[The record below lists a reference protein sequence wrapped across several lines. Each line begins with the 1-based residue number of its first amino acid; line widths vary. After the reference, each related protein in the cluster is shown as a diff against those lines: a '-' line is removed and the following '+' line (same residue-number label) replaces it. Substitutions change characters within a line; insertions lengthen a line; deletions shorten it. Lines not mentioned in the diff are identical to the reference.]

1 MNTYDKRYQWGLASE
16 VFFGCWQK
24 VEFFVP
30 FESAAQIL
38 ESVGIGE
45 NTSIHLA
52 GISCYQ
58 CVFLSF

>member
-1 MNTYDKRYQWGLASE
+1 MLMIKGRDGVQHLKCFLA
-16 VFFGCWQK
+16 VGK